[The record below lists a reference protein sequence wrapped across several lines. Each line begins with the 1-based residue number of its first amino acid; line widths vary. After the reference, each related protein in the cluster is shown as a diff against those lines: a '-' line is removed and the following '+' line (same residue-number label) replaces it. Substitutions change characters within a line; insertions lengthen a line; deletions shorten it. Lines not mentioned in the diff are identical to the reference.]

1 MKTQSP
7 RFLQKRKFFLFLPLL
22 ILPFITL
29 LFWALGGGKGADA
42 QAGQQAAKGGLNL
55 ELPDAHLKDDKSLD
69 KLSYYEKAASDSA
82 KREELMKND
91 PYYMQYKRTET
102 KELRKGSD
110 TALPQTGYNPNLS
123 GGGNSFATSP
133 HGSRGY
139 SDPNEAKVYSKLNE
153 LNTALN
159 RAAMKSGNTTP
170 YSDIASSNGTTIN
183 SADMDRLEQ
192 MMDMTGNGDGS
203 EDPEMKQL
211 NAVMEKILDIQHP
224 ERVKEKIKQTSK
236 AKGGQVLAVTAN
248 SGHVPISLLTNSK
261 GVASEETF
269 GNNQPATS
277 GFFSIYDDREYSIE
291 QQNVVQAV
299 VHQTQTVVEGAIIK
313 LRLVND
319 VYINGTLIPKDNFVF
334 GTASLSGERLHITIT
349 SVRYKNAL
357 FPVQLAVV
365 DMDGID
371 GIYVPHAMTR
381 DVAKGAAERAVQG
394 VDINTLN
401 PSIGAQAANVGI
413 EAAKTLLSRKAKRVK
428 VTVKAGYQVL
438 LRGEKQTTSS

>member
-1 MKTQSP
+1 
-7 RFLQKRKFFLFLPLL
+7 
-22 ILPFITL
+22 
-29 LFWALGGGKGADA
+29 
-42 QAGQQAAKGGLNL
+42 
-55 ELPDAHLKDDKSLD
+55 
-69 KLSYYEKAASDSA
+69 
-82 KREELMKND
+82 
-91 PYYMQYKRTET
+91 
-102 KELRKGSD
+102 
-110 TALPQTGYNPNLS
+110 
-123 GGGNSFATSP
+123 
-133 HGSRGY
+133 
-139 SDPNEAKVYSKLNE
+139 
-153 LNTALN
+153 
-159 RAAMKSGNTTP
+159 
-170 YSDIASSNGTTIN
+170 
-183 SADMDRLEQ
+183 
-192 MMDMTGNGDGS
+192 MTGNGDGS